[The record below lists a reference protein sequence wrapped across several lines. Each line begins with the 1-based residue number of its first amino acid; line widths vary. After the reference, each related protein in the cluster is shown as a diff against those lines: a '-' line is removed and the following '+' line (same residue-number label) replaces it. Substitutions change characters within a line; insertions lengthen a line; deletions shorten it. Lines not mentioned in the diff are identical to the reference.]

1 MELIR
6 RKRIAQALR
15 MRPGSRRTR
24 ALARYKYVP
33 GEELT
38 WNQPQQEAP
47 TVQEAVIEPEPEV
60 EVTEEE
66 PVEEKPV
73 EEKPKRKRSIRR
85 KSER

>member
-38 WNQPQQEAP
+38 WNQPKQEAP
-47 TVQEAVIEPEPEV
+47 AVQEAVIEPEPEV

-66 PVEEKPV
+66 PVEEKP
-73 EEKPKRKRSIRR
+73 KKKRSTRR

>member
-47 TVQEAVIEPEPEV
+47 AVQESVIEPEPQV

-66 PVEEKPV
+66 PVEE
-73 EEKPKRKRSIRR
+73 EPKRKRSIRR

>member
-66 PVEEKPV
+66 PVEET
-73 EEKPKRKRSIRR
+73 PKKKRSTRR